1 MTKLVETIKT
11 LLNLEGQIQLS
22 VNTLQVSNDNEILKT
37 LPVSENFVPA
47 MNLESSIRALVSN
60 FSIIQFCAFLDE
72 YNEFFT
78 PNKCGIEYKERIVKI
93 RKKNDIGIKRIEKWK
108 DLRDFRNMLV
118 AHNFRTND
126 KISFFSESF
135 VKREFK
141 IPNKIQEK
149 ILFAGILQMIC
160 KNIIDEFRAEIM
172 LNINP
177 RETMLDYFSIISEDI
192 NANEELKELHK
203 IMRK

>member
-1 MTKLVETIKT
+1 
-11 LLNLEGQIQLS
+11 
-22 VNTLQVSNDNEILKT
+22 
-37 LPVSENFVPA
+37 
-47 MNLESSIRALVSN
+47 
-60 FSIIQFCAFLDE
+60 
-72 YNEFFT
+72 
-78 PNKCGIEYKERIVKI
+78 
-93 RKKNDIGIKRIEKWK
+93 
-108 DLRDFRNMLV
+108 MLV

-149 ILFAGILQMIC
+149 ILFADILQMIC

-177 RETMLDYFSIISEDI
+177 RETMLDYFSIISEDV
-192 NANEELKELHK
+192 NANEVLVREQLSDRAYILD
-203 IMRK
+203 I